1 MTFLHTINLQEKL
14 RSSKLERSS
23 SMLVKE
29 RMTSPVLTITAD
41 VPVQEALTRM
51 HKDKVRR
58 YPVVDKN
65 GKLIGI
71 VTEGD
76 LLNAKPSEATT
87 LSVWEITA
95 LLSKITVERVM
106 SEKVIT
112 TTEDCPIEEAARV
125 MADNEIS
132 ALPVMRGKSLVG
144 MITET
149 DLFHVF
155 IEILAG
161 RESGV
166 RVTVEVIN
174 KRGKL
179 YELAGIIQKLGGDV
193 VGMAAILGTR
203 AETRI
208 ITLKVQGIKLDALQ
222 AAIKPVV
229 EQIVDIREI

>member
-1 MTFLHTINLQEKL
+1 
-14 RSSKLERSS
+14 
-23 SMLVKE
+23 MLVKE
-29 RMTSPVLTITAD
+29 RMTSPVLTITPD
-41 VPVQEALTRM
+41 VSIQDALARM

-58 YPVVDKN
+58 YPVVDKH

-87 LSVWEITA
+87 LSVWEITT

-106 SEKVIT
+106 ADKVIT
-112 TTEDCPIEEAARV
+112 TTEDCPIEEAARI

-132 ALPVMRGKSLVG
+132 SLPVMRGKSLVG

-149 DLFHVF
+149 DIFH
-155 IEILAG
+155 ILLEMMGG
-161 RESGV
+161 RTPGV
-166 RVTVEVIN
+166 RLTVEVMN

-179 YELAGIIQKLGGDV
+179 YELAGIIQKLGGDLL
-193 VGMAAILGTR
+193 GMAAILGSR

-208 ITLKVQGIKLDALQ
+208 CTLKVEGVKLETLRD
-222 AAIKPVV
+222 AIKPAV
-229 EQIVDIREI
+229 EQIIDIREAKIE